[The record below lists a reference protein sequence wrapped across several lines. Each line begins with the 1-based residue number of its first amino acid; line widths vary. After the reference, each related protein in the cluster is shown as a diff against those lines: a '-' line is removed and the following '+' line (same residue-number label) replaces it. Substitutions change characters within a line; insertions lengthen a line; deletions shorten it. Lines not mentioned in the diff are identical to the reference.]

1 VFALLVDDLID
12 GDRGLASLPV
22 ADNKLTLATPDRHHC
37 IDGFQSCL
45 QWLLH
50 RLSVDYTRRDPF
62 NWVVLFGDDWTSIVN
77 RVAEHVDHAA
87 NHRLADRHHHD
98 AARSFHEIA
107 FADRLKLAKQHRAHF
122 VFFKIQSQTANV
134 VRKLEQLAGH
144 DFFEAVEFGDAVA
157 DLDDRS
163 DFGN

>member
-1 VFALLVDDLID
+1 RRIGSGGFDDDRVVHRAEVRKRLDYLGHRRCLLADRDVNTNDVFALLVDDRID

-87 NHRLADRHHHD
+87 NH
-98 AARSFHEIA
+98 
-107 FADRLKLAKQHRAHF
+107 
-122 VFFKIQSQTANV
+122 
-134 VRKLEQLAGH
+134 
-144 DFFEAVEFGDAVA
+144 
-157 DLDDRS
+157 
-163 DFGN
+163 